1 MGTIQLSCDCGSV
14 KGQLTEISPT
24 TGNRIVCYCKDCQAF
39 AEFLGKEAEIL
50 DPHGGSD
57 IYQSPQAHIHITEGH
72 EHIGRMRLSEK
83 GLNRW
88 YTTCCKSPIGNTMGA
103 GSPFMGVLRYAMRDN
118 VSALRNLDGYVFFDG
133 AKGELPAEIRKIGFS
148 WGKIARIVGLLVK
161 WKVKGLNKPS
171 AFFKPDGTPVADAT
185 IYNRS
190 KEA

>member
-57 IYQSPQAHIHITEGH
+57 IYQSPQAHIHITEGY

-103 GSPFMGVLRYAMRDN
+103 GSPFMGVLRYAMRGD
-118 VSALRNLDGYVFFDG
+118 VSALVTLMDMCFSMVLRANCPLRFGKLAFHG
-133 AKGELPAEIRKIGFS
+133 AKLRGS
-148 WGKIARIVGLLVK
+148 LVC
-161 WKVKGLNKPS
+161 W
-171 AFFKPDGTPVADAT
+171 
-185 IYNRS
+185 
-190 KEA
+190 